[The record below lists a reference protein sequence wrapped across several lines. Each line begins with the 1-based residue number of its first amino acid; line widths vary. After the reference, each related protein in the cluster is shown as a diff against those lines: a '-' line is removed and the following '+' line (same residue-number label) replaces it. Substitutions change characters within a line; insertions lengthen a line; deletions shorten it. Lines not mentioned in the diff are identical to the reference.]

1 VNVQSNELALPERR
15 AARLWFGFGS
25 TTAVLLFL
33 TAVLVPRSGGV
44 APFDEDVMVSMT
56 ALRHPALTRVA
67 QVITDLG
74 TYRPVTVVSIG
85 LALVLAYRTR
95 RLLEPVVLLAAV
107 EASSSL
113 VDVLKVIIGR
123 TRPPMGGMLGPP
135 VFDSSFPSGHAA
147 SSTVVYV
154 LGALLL
160 AVTERWSSARR
171 LLVAA
176 GGCVMAGLIGL
187 SRVYLGYHWLT
198 DVVGS
203 WLLAINLASIG
214 MVFVT
219 ATQRPDWDA
228 VPPDMVAPR
237 DDFSRVPAVLSVA
250 NRTGRLVRSWS
261 VGGPDSLMPETHWP
275 QRLHH
280 GPVERPAADR
290 GNPAR
295 PPAARSG
302 APPVGPAR
310 RSSASDRRT
319 GSSFVE

>member
-1 VNVQSNELALPERR
+1 VNVQSNDLVLPEDR
-15 AARLWFGFGS
+15 AARLWLGFGS

-33 TAVLVPRSGGV
+33 TAVLVPRSGG
-44 APFDEDVMVSMT
+44 AQFDENVTASMA
-56 ALRHPALTRVA
+56 ALRDPVLTRVA
-67 QVITDLG
+67 QVMTDLG
-74 TYRPVTVVSIG
+74 SYRPVTVVSIG
-85 LALVLAYRTR
+85 LALVLAYHTR

-113 VDVLKVIIGR
+113 VDVLNVIIGR
-123 TRPPMGGMLGPP
+123 ARPPIGGMLGPP
-135 VFDSSFPSGHAA
+135 VFDYSFPSGHAA

-160 AVTERWSSARR
+160 AVAERWSSARR

-203 WLLAINLASIG
+203 WLLAITIASIG

-219 ATQRPDWDA
+219 ATQRLDWDA
-228 VPPDMVAPR
+228 VPPDMVTPR
-237 DDFSRVPAVLSVA
+237 DDFSRVSALLSVA
-250 NRTGRLVRSWS
+250 DRTGRLVRSWS

-275 QRLHH
+275 QRLRH

-290 GNPAR
+290 ETQH
-295 PPAARSG
+295 
-302 APPVGPAR
+302 GPELRDRVLR
-310 RSSASDRRT
+310 R
-319 GSSFVE
+319 